1 VSPLSKSNYDV
12 LAAVLRLWYSEEQI
26 LEIWD
31 LLKDYDDQLMPSSK
45 KITDDKKWKLNK
57 FTMHEDVYVEE

>member
-1 VSPLSKSNYDV
+1 MSNFDK

-31 LLKDYDDQLMPSSK
+31 LLKDYYDQLMPSSK
-45 KITDDKKWKLNK
+45 KITCPMCRGKLAGI
-57 FTMHEDVYVEE
+57 MHE

>member
-1 VSPLSKSNYDV
+1 MSNFDK

-31 LLKDYDDQLMPSSK
+31 LLKDYDDKLMNQP
-45 KITDDKKWKLNK
+45 KITNDKKWKLNK

>member
-1 VSPLSKSNYDV
+1 MSNFDT

-45 KITDDKKWKLNK
+45 KITSVSWPKK
-57 FTMHEDVYVEE
+57 

>member
-1 VSPLSKSNYDV
+1 MSKSNYDV

-31 LLKDYDDQLMPSSK
+31 LLKDYDDQLMNQP
-45 KITDDKKWKLNK
+45 KITN
-57 FTMHEDVYVEE
+57 E